1 MIRIIDHKRV
11 DLTND
16 ELQMYQ
22 QICRSY
28 DEPKVN
34 RKGEDLF
41 VDHFDVDGDGI
52 ITFVKPPSRRYSS
65 LEVYCFLISIMQN
78 QHMRN
83 LYEQNKM
90 LVKETSNKIKEL
102 MIELEQLKV
111 EVKKMIGQTGQKSPV
126 EDRKG

>member
-34 RKGEDLF
+34 TKGEDLF

-111 EVKKMIGQTGQKSPV
+111 EVKKMIGQTGQKYPV
-126 EDRKG
+126 EDR